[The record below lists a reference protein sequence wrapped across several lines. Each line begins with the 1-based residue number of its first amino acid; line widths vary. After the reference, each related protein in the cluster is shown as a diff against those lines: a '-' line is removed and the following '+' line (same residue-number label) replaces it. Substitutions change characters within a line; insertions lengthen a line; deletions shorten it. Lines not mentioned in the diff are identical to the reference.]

1 MKVELNLTITYLTAV
16 TYSILSGE
24 PVAIAEKL
32 LVFEERNAAPPFAP
46 PPWGDVGEVA
56 AAAISA
62 TSSGSVCNRLGA
74 KMVAKLVASILLP
87 GSEEPGQTE
96 PRDTIW
102 RCMLHAAFAS
112 TKALTLFQRRL
123 VLRVVRDQAE
133 KVEEDEEGVPVDLRQ
148 ELHDPLQRQRLLR
161 RRRYL

>member
-1 MKVELNLTITYLTAV
+1 MYLTAV

-32 LVFEERNAAPPFAP
+32 LVFEERNAAPPLA

-56 AAAISA
+56 AAAAISA
-62 TSSGSVCNRLGA
+62 TSSGRVWRRLGA

-96 PRDTIW
+96 PCDTIW

-112 TKALTLFQRRL
+112 TRTLTLFQRRL
-123 VLRVVRDQAE
+123 ILRVVRDQAE
-133 KVEEDEEGVPVDLRQ
+133 KMEEDEEGVPVHLRQ
-148 ELHDPLQRQRLLR
+148 ELHDALQRQRLLR